1 MNKLLQEYYASLTDD
16 ELAEVLNQIYEKEV
30 KLAWHR
36 YFAKEEKIKRE
47 YIKNKK
53 QEKIKGGTNE

>member
-16 ELAEVLNQIYEKEV
+16 ELAELLNQIYEKEA

-53 QEKIKGGTNE
+53 QEKKKVNK

>member
-16 ELAEVLNQIYEKEV
+16 ELSEVLNQIYEKEA

-53 QEKIKGGTNE
+53 QEKKKVNK

>member
-16 ELAEVLNQIYEKEV
+16 ELAEVLNQIYEKEA

-53 QEKIKGGTNE
+53 QEKKKMNK